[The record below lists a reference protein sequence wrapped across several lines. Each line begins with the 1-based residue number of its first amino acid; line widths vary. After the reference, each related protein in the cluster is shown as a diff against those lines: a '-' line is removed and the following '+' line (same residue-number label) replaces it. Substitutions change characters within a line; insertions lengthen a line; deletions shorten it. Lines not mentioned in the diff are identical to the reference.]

1 MDSSPDLTKFVRLSF
16 SRLVDNSWPVEEYTW
31 RSSLILWVLRGI
43 PAGGFLE
50 SLMANDISTAVMK
63 THPANSWSHIVQ
75 FMRWLQF
82 RAPKE
87 CWGSYE
93 NLKYWQSL
101 SNDERTEFCTRAGL
115 LPTPW
120 QLLKGDPNW
129 DTTAIDELDF

>member
-75 FMRWLQF
+75 LR
-82 RAPKE
+82 
-87 CWGSYE
+87 
-93 NLKYWQSL
+93 
-101 SNDERTEFCTRAGL
+101 
-115 LPTPW
+115 
-120 QLLKGDPNW
+120 KGIRMYIKSMYADIKKPRGN
-129 DTTAIDELDF
+129 